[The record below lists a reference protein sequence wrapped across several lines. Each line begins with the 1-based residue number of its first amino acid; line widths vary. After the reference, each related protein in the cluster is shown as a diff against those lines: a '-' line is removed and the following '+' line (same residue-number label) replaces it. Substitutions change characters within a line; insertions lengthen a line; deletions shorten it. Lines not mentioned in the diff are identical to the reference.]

1 MRENGMKKLT
11 KEMEEATKFGQMD
24 LFMRVIG
31 EMIKLTEE
39 VD

>member
-11 KEMEEATKFGQMD
+11 KEMEEATKYGRMD
-24 LFMRVIG
+24 LFMKVIG
-31 EMIKLTEE
+31 ETIKLTGE